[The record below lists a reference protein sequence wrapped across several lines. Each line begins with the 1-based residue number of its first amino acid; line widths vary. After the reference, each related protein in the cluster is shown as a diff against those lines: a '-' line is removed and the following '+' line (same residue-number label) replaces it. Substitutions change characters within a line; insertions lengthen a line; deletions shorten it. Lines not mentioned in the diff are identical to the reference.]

1 MGAYENMKMF
11 LKQTGLYWLDGETL
25 ADCELKAY
33 ACAIDA
39 LADELDGLQNES
51 FVNTSSGYG
60 LENREKAFGLTGT
73 GETADRR
80 GTLLKLGAVTQNSR
94 TKEDLGQLLKAM
106 GMETE
111 ITEDGANGTV
121 TVKFLKL
128 PQCGVGKAVRAV
140 NAFAPAHLTVKTDFS
155 GAK

>member
-11 LKQTGLYWLDGETL
+11 LKQ
-25 ADCELKAY
+25 
-33 ACAIDA
+33 
-39 LADELDGLQNES
+39 
-51 FVNTSSGYG
+51 SGYG

-140 NAFAPAHLTVKTDFS
+140 NAFAPAHLTVKTVFTGIRKIRAPFYTFAGG
-155 GAK
+155 GA